1 MILFFYGPNTFLIHR
16 KICELKQKY
25 VGASGSDLNLLN
37 LEGAEIT
44 LDQFL
49 SQAQAMPLLATSRLI
64 VIEGILKN
72 KSKETLEKIKE
83 NLGKISSSTNVVF
96 VEYGEPDKR
105 TSFFKALANPSY
117 GARPVRE
124 GSSPNGVKSQ
134 YFGMLDSRATVKFI
148 CDEVLSHNAAISP
161 AAAEI
166 LSEYSLGNLWFLSSE
181 IGKLVNFVQN
191 RPISAQDVEL
201 LSTRNISSNTF
212 ALVDFLAKRDTPRA
226 LRELEKLITTSEPPL
241 KILSLINYQFRSIA
255 QIKDAREFNTKAPLS
270 PYQFSKLNAYSDKF
284 SWRDLSQIYGLMM
297 AIDEKIKTGKIEP
310 VEGLKELVLNF

>member
-1 MILFFYGPNTFLIHR
+1 MIHR

-25 VGASGSDLNLLN
+25 VGVSGSDLNLLN

-49 SQAQAMPLLATSRLI
+49 SQTQAMPLLATSRLI

-83 NLGKISSSTNVVF
+83 NLSNLSSSTNVVF

-105 TSFFKALANPSY
+105 TSFFKALTNPS
-117 GARPVRE
+117 R
-124 GSSPNGVKSQ
+124 GVKSQ

-148 CDEVLSHNAAISP
+148 RDEVARHNAVISP

-181 IGKLVNFVQN
+181 IGKLVNFVRN

-201 LSTRNISSNTF
+201 LSTKNISSNTF
-212 ALVDFLAKRDTPRA
+212 ALVEYLSKRDTSRA
-226 LRELEKLITTSEPPL
+226 LRELEKLIATSEPPL

-270 PYQFSKLNAYSDKF
+270 PYQFSKLNAYSNKF
-284 SWRDLSQIYGLMM
+284 SWRDLSQIYGLMV